1 MFARKIYDINCV
13 FKDGILNMKEPY
25 LTGYTTQQ
33 SFTGFTLKNKNKF
46 NVFKPDIQIKFDKIR
61 NKVTVTANSIPKFIF
76 LLSIPWM
83 FLMIALFAIIFITG
97 DFAFAIKFWIGII
110 ISAWLIIPTAA
121 IVISVM
127 FRKASKQIF
136 EEIHTQIT
144 NKSGDGFKTGDGSMI
159 DPENN

>member
-13 FKDGILNMKEPY
+13 FKDGILNIKEPY

-46 NVFKPDIQIKFDKIR
+46 NVLKPDIQINFDKIC
-61 NKVTVTANSIPKFIF
+61 NKVTITANSIPKFIF

-83 FLMIALFAIIFITG
+83 FLMIALFAIVFITG
-97 DFAFAIKFWIGII
+97 EFAYAIKFWFGVI
-110 ISAWLIIPTAA
+110 ISTWIIIPTAI
-121 IVISVM
+121 IVLSVM

-136 EEIHTQIT
+136 EDIYMQLIT
-144 NKSGDGFKTGDGSMI
+144 
-159 DPENN
+159 